1 MKVRYTAT
9 AAADLDDIL
18 SYLNRRNP
26 QAAADVVVAVE
37 ATISRIAEFPKSA
50 QATDEPGVRM
60 APAGRF
66 PYLIFYTVGEDEIR
80 IIRVLHGARLRA
92 ASAVARR
99 LRVGLE

>member
-1 MKVRYTAT
+1 
-9 AAADLDDIL
+9 
-18 SYLNRRNP
+18 
-26 QAAADVVVAVE
+26 
-37 ATISRIAEFPKSA
+37 
-50 QATDEPGVRM
+50 M